1 MTHGRCFRGI
11 VRYLKLTSLTAC
23 ALVSAGTVLAASPLP
38 GEWQGQLRCGDESG
52 TFTLHIDDQ
61 AGTHF
66 QGELRFQLSGRR
78 SLEGAYRI
86 QGRMQSA
93 GAGSTAPAR
102 ADRREQRAQATG
114 ADVAT
119 PDASQP
125 STFVVTPLEWIR
137 RPTDF
142 DALTLEGS
150 VGESGLR
157 MEGQIRGCRGIRSQ
171 GSFSAMRADAEALLA
186 ERLQMP
192 PAPLVFGALD
202 GTWTGTLDCSERRS
216 GFSDDLPVR
225 MEINDSGSQLLA
237 MLKIGRPVR
246 DRETREF
253 VLEDEEIILSGSR
266 SDSTR
271 ATFTQLGASRNRFLM
286 EDVEAHLDGDQL
298 DLGLRIRFTGCAD
311 TARVVKSG
319 PLPQPAL
326 AQPGLLR
333 GVLAGYNAERL
344 AHSLG
349 HHFSLEF
356 HEHAGRVF
364 GVLDVVRPVN
374 RPPVEQ
380 SRQRAILQPVPGIED
395 LLFAITDLLGEEAS
409 VLRSNQLLSLEAT
422 DDDGNRVTAQLLQ
435 RGRPATTF
443 SLESQP
449 EATVAALRKGQA
461 PPFGPAMI
469 GLNSGRIM
477 DQVSLDDQC
486 RVVHEW
492 AMPAMDAPPQGRSMQ
507 HNLDAVGSL
516 FLDGAFGTTFGQTFA
531 QLNEDTLDAVGRL
544 LDLCDRRLGTRDLAG
559 LQLRR
564 YFIVQGG
571 QRDSLLAH
579 LMNLRDGERWATQT
593 LEEIPNLGVG
603 PGAAARLTAIDNEL
617 AARGSEIAQPTRDNL
632 RTAIARQRA
641 EVEADI
647 REQTSRRVLAEA
659 EDIPTWPDVPRT
671 LQRIGQLLA
680 SAQNS
685 NLTAA
690 QREQLL
696 GQAQAKAAA
705 ITTPMVTAWRQQFQE
720 AGRDLEGL
728 ASLRSL
734 EDAISQF
741 NGSVSPA
748 LRHDDADT
756 LLVSIRRTRSELV
769 DAPAV
774 RQAFLA
780 DLDNMRHSG
789 FPRNDLQ
796 RHAARYFREEEFDRV
811 SAHGDFARDLEHR
824 MQALELAAIAV
835 SDRSTSDFP
844 GEPSAEDM
852 LAAVMYPLNEFNRY
866 FRGSADRCQQGL
878 PANNPLM
885 MMNCINVMVVG
896 EVQVRISDFVK
907 LACVR
912 AVGAPGY
919 VCDYGMVIDSNQP
932 LVQVFMR
939 DLLGSS
945 NLQANTS
952 RFLETEAGW
961 ELIRSQ

>member
-1 MTHGRCFRGI
+1 MHGRCFRELI
-11 VRYLKLTSLTAC
+11 RYLKLASLTAC
-23 ALVSAGTVLAASPLP
+23 ALASAGTVLAASPLP

-52 TFTLHIDDQ
+52 TFTLRIDDPVS
-61 AGTHF
+61 THF
-66 QGELRFQLSGRR
+66 QGEFRFELSGRQ
-78 SLEGAYRI
+78 SIEGAYRI
-86 QGRMQSA
+86 QGRLESA
-93 GAGSTAPAR
+93 SAGSTAPAR
-102 ADRREQRAQATG
+102 ADRRAQRAQATG
-114 ADVAT
+114 IGVAT
-119 PDASQP
+119 QDATHP
-125 STFVVTPLEWIR
+125 SAFVITPLEWIR

-157 MEGQIRGCRGIRSQ
+157 MEGQIRGCSGIRSQ
-171 GSFSAMRADAEALLA
+171 GSFSAMRADAEARLA

-192 PAPLVFGALD
+192 PSPLVFGAMD
-202 GTWTGTLDCSERRS
+202 GTWSGTLDCSERNEN
-216 GFSDDLPVR
+216 LPVR
-225 MEINDSGSQLLA
+225 MAINDSGSQLLA
-237 MLKIGRPVR
+237 MLTIARPVR
-246 DRETREF
+246 DRATREF
-253 VLEDEEIILSGSR
+253 VLEDEEVILSGGR
-266 SDSTR
+266 SSSAR
-271 ATFTQLGASRNRFLM
+271 ATFTQLGASRNRVLM
-286 EDVEAHLDGDQL
+286 SDVEARLEGDHLELEL
-298 DLGLRIRFTGCAD
+298 DIRRTRCAN
-311 TARVVKSG
+311 TARLVRAG

-333 GVLAGYNAERL
+333 GVLAGYDDDD
-344 AHSLG
+344 
-349 HHFSLEF
+349 HFSLEF
-356 HEHAGRVF
+356 HEQAGRVF
-364 GVLDVVRPVN
+364 GVFDVARPVN
-374 RPPVEQ
+374 RSPVEQ

-395 LLFAITDLLGEEAS
+395 LLFAVTNLQGEEAN
-409 VLRSNQLLSLEAT
+409 VLRTNRLLLLEAT
-422 DDDGNRVTAQLLQ
+422 DDSSNGVVAQLLQ
-435 RGRPATTF
+435 RGRPTTTF
-443 SLESQP
+443 FLEPQP
-449 EATVAALRKGQA
+449 AATVVALRQGEA
-461 PPFGPAMI
+461 PPLGATMT
-469 GLNSGRIM
+469 GLSSGRII
-477 DQVSLDDQC
+477 DQISLDDQC

-492 AMPAMDAPPQGRSMQ
+492 AMPAMDAPQQGHSMQ

-516 FLDGAFGTTFGQTFA
+516 FLDGAFSTTFGQPYA
-531 QLNEDTLDAVGRL
+531 HMDKDTLDSVGRL
-544 LDLCDRRLGTRDLAG
+544 LDLCDRRLGSRDLAG

-564 YFIVQGG
+564 YFMAQGG
-571 QRDSLLAH
+571 RRDAMLAH

-603 PGAAARLTAIDNEL
+603 PSAAARLTAIDNEL
-617 AARGSEIAQPTRDNL
+617 ATRGSEIAQPTRDNL

-641 EVEADI
+641 EVEAHI

-659 EDIPTWPDVPRT
+659 EDMPTWPNEPRT
-671 LQRIGQLLA
+671 VQRLGQLLA

-685 NLTAA
+685 NLDSA
-690 QREQLL
+690 QREELSR
-696 GQAQAKAAA
+696 QARAKAEA
-705 ITTPMVTAWRQQFQE
+705 ITQPMVTAWRQQFRE

-728 ASLRSL
+728 ARLRSL

-741 NGSVSPA
+741 DGSVPPA

-756 LLVSIRRTRSELV
+756 LLALIRRTRSELV

-780 DLDNMRHSG
+780 ELDDMRHSG

-796 RHAARYFREEEFDRV
+796 RHAARYFKAEEFARV

-824 MQALELAAIAV
+824 MQALELAAVAV
-835 SDRSTSDFP
+835 SDRSASSLP

-852 LAAVMYPLNEFNRY
+852 LAAVMYPLNEFNHY
-866 FRGSADRCQQGL
+866 FRGSAERCQQGL

-885 MMNCINVMVVG
+885 MINCINVMVVG

-912 AVGAPGY
+912 APGAPGY